1 MRLIIAFLFTL
12 SQIIGSNLV
21 SAQEVVISGTVSDV
35 NGPLIGAN
43 VLEKGTTNGAQ
54 TDFNGNFSLEVSDVN
69 ATLVFSYIGYANKEV
84 PVNGQT
90 TLEINLEVTTANLD
104 EVIVIAYGT
113 TTVKDATG
121 SLSAVA
127 SKDFNRGVIIS
138 PEQLIQG
145 KAAGV
150 QITVSSGEP
159 GAGIETRIRG
169 SNSVRSNN
177 NPLFVVDGVPLDGG
191 TTSSLDSDRPP
202 RNPLNFLNPSDIES
216 ISILKDASSTAIYGS
231 RGANG
236 VVIITTKSGK
246 TSGPGVLEFSSSV
259 SISSVARKFDLLNRE
274 EFLAGITQFGGDA
287 VALDFG
293 DNTDWQDFVTRTSIS
308 QNQNLSWSKNYGK
321 GNIIATFGYGKENG
335 IIKKTS
341 LERVTGRLN
350 WSHRFFDDKLE
361 LSFRG
366 TLSKVNDEAFSPVQV
381 LSLAYTGNPTIPT
394 SLDFISAGILTPSE
408 VLEYQQITGSTN
420 RFLGNFSVDYAFTSE
435 LSGKITVGYDNSESK
450 TISVNSRDNLDAF
463 GAPDRGTG
471 DLGDLNVTNNL
482 LEAIV
487 TYKKKFKNS
496 SLDALV
502 GFSYQDFQRSG
513 RNVQGWGFSTSDL
526 NEAGKDLENSANAI
540 EAAISGNYQ
549 QYGIGTNAPD
559 IFVNRLFPIGTDM
572 ISPVATNVTSIFGDT
587 FDFTDE
593 LQSFFARL
601 NYSIA
606 NKYLFTVTARAD
618 GSSRFGPDNQYGF
631 FPSAA
636 FAWKLDEE
644 DFIGSGV
651 STLKLRAS
659 GGLTGNQEGLGF
671 GNFVRTERY
680 EEGRIGNGGEINIP
694 GTQVISFVNNGLKW
708 EETLSIGVGIDFG
721 FNDDRLSGSIDLYRM
736 ETKDLLIQVSAAQPS
751 PRPFLF
757 QNLDA
762 IVLNQGIEF
771 ALAYDFVESENFN
784 MDASFNI
791 AYNEN
796 ELQDFPG
803 LIPAGAINGQGL
815 SGAFVQLLAGGRP
828 LFSYYVR
835 PFEGFDENG
844 QPIGDGQTFVG
855 QDALPDVT
863 AGFSINASY
872 KNWNFAAYLSGQFD
886 FSVYNGTRNAFFT
899 AGSLRSGNN
908 VTKDVLT
915 SGESGNAAAD
925 VSERFLE
932 KGDYVRMQNAT
943 IGYNVPIGDIGTF
956 KSLLLSV
963 TGQNLFLITGYSGL
977 DPEVNTSGSNFLN
990 GIPTAGVDNLAYPRP
1005 RTITFG
1011 LTAKF

>member
-1 MRLIIAFLFTL
+1 MFALLFTL
-12 SQIIGSNLV
+12 SQIISLNII
-21 SAQEVVISGTVSDV
+21 SAQEVVISGTVSDA

-43 VLEKGTTNGAQ
+43 ILEKGTINGTQ
-54 TDFNGNFSLEVSDVN
+54 SNFEGNFSLKVTDEN
-69 ATLVFSYIGYANKEV
+69 AILVFSFIGYANKEV
-84 PVNGQT
+84 PVMGQT
-90 TLEINLEVTTANLD
+90 TWQIEMRAITANLD

-121 SLSAVA
+121 SVVAVA
-127 SKDFNRGVIIS
+127 SKDFNKGIIIS

-150 QITVSSGEP
+150 QITETSGEP
-159 GAGIETRIRG
+159 GAGIEIRIRG

-191 TTSSLDSDRPP
+191 ATSSFESSRPA

-216 ISILKDASSTAIYGS
+216 ISVLKDASSTAIYGS

-236 VVIITTKSGK
+236 VVIITTKNGK
-246 TSGPGVLEFSSSV
+246 TGGAGVFEFSSTV
-259 SISSVARKFDLLNRE
+259 GVSSVAKRFDLLDRD
-274 EFLAGITQFGGDA
+274 EFLAGIAQYGGDA
-287 VALDFG
+287 EAVDFG
-293 DNTDWQDFVTRTSIS
+293 GNTDWQDFVTRTGIS
-308 QNQNLSWSKNYGK
+308 ENLNLSWSKNYGK
-321 GNIIATFGYGKENG
+321 GNFLATFGYGKENG

-341 LERVTGRLN
+341 LERISARLN
-350 WSHRFFDDKLE
+350 WSHRFLKDKLE

-366 TLSKVNDEAFSPVQV
+366 TLSRVNDEAFSPSQA
-381 LSLAYTGNPTIPT
+381 LSLAYIANPTIPA
-394 SLDFISAGILTPSE
+394 SLDFVSSGILTPAE

-420 RFLGNFSVDYAFTSE
+420 RFLGNISVDYAITPE
-435 LSGKITVGYDNSESK
+435 LSAKLTVGYDNSESS
-450 TISVNSRDNLDAF
+450 TVSVNSRDNLDAF

-471 DLGDLNVTNNL
+471 RLFDLDITNNL

-487 TYKKKFKNS
+487 TYKKNFKSS
-496 SLDALV
+496 SLDALL

-526 NEAGKDLENSANAI
+526 NDAGQDLVNSANVI

-549 QYGIGTNAPD
+549 QYGLGTNDPD
-559 IFVNRLFPIGTDM
+559 IFVNRLFPLGTDM
-572 ISPVATNVTSIFGDT
+572 ISPVATSVTSIFGDT
-587 FDFTDE
+587 YDFTDE

-601 NYSIA
+601 NYSIN
-606 NKYLFTVTARAD
+606 NKYLFTGTIRAD

-631 FPSAA
+631 FPSGA
-636 FAWKLDEE
+636 FAWKIDEE
-644 DFIGSGV
+644 DFIGPGI
-651 STLKLRAS
+651 STLKLRVS

-694 GTQVISFVNNGLKW
+694 GTQVISFVNNELQW
-708 EETLSIGVGIDFG
+708 EETLSFNVGIDFG
-721 FNDDRLSGSIDLYRM
+721 FNIDRLTGSIDLYRK
-736 ETKDLLIQVSAAQPS
+736 ETDNLLIRVTAAQPS

-762 IVLNQGIEF
+762 IVLNRGIEF
-771 ALAYDFVESENFN
+771 VLGYDFVQSDNFN
-784 MDASFNI
+784 LDASFNI

-803 LIPAGAINGQGL
+803 QIPAGNFGGQGL
-815 SGAFVQLLAGGRP
+815 SGAFVQLLTGGQP
-828 LFSYYVR
+828 LFSYYLR

-844 QPIGDGQTFVG
+844 QPIGDVQALVG
-855 QDALPDVT
+855 KDALPDVT
-863 AGFSINASY
+863 AGFSLNASY
-872 KNWNFAAYLSGQFD
+872 KNWNFAAYLTGQFAY
-886 FSVYNGTRNAFFT
+886 SVYNATRNAFFT

-915 SGESGNAAAD
+915 NGESGDAAAD

-932 KGDYVRMQNAT
+932 NGDYVRIQT
-943 IGYNVPIGDIGTF
+943 LSIGYNVPISGTRTF
-956 KSLLLSV
+956 KSLQLSV
-963 TGQNLFLITGYSGL
+963 IGQNLFLFTGYSGL
-977 DPEVNTSGSNFLN
+977 DPEVNTAGGNFIN
-990 GIPTAGVDNLAYPRP
+990 GIPTAGIDNLAYPRP
-1005 RTITFG
+1005 RIISFN